1 MWNFNP
7 RAPCGA
13 RPGSEQ
19 APGFENCIS
28 IHAPRAGRDI
38 PQTMAGMSPAIF
50 QSTRPV
56 RGATGERS
64 HEPGQ
69 GHISIHAPRAGR
81 DHLEGNRPEGWTI
94 SIHAPRAGR
103 DKLTGLVQGSNI
115 IFQSTRPVR
124 GATPIFPRCGVDRLI
139 SIHAPRAGRDAMF
152 GNMQTEST
160 LFQSTR
166 PVRGATVKAASIV
179 SISTYFN
186 PRAPCG
192 ARPGCWASLSRQI
205 YFNPRAPCGARHRF
219 CYGQFVYQKFQSTR
233 PVRGA
238 TFTLTAENVLAD
250 ISIHAPRAGR
260 DIRVHTPAPAPLY
273 FNPRAPCGA
282 RQQGKRKA
290 KPQPRISIHAPRA
303 GRDPQYC
310 RVSAQRVHFN
320 PRAPCGARPASE
332 DGLSSLRTFQST
344 RPVRGATSCFVLP
357 EAFVIEFQSTRPVR
371 GATRRRRPHGRTEP
385 ISIHAPRAG
394 RDSPLHFSRR
404 GWGYFN
410 PRAPCGAR
418 LFAKSARLCGTE
430 ISIHAPRAGRDLL
443 STQAMAMMAQFQSTR
458 PVRGATAK
466 VYKITLHTFATKG
479 NS

>member
-1 MWNFNP
+1 MRGATSDRGRLAGLRGISIHAPRAGRDSGTTRPRWTVWNFNP

-166 PVRGATVKAASIV
+166 PVRGATCNSQTPTKH
-179 SISTYFN
+179 
-186 PRAPCG
+186 
-192 ARPGCWASLSRQI
+192 Q
-205 YFNPRAPCGARHRF
+205 
-219 CYGQFVYQKFQSTR
+219 
-233 PVRGA
+233 
-238 TFTLTAENVLAD
+238 
-250 ISIHAPRAGR
+250 R
-260 DIRVHTPAPAPLY
+260 D

-282 RQQGKRKA
+282 RQ
-290 KPQPRISIHAPRA
+290 
-303 GRDPQYC
+303 
-310 RVSAQRVHFN
+310 
-320 PRAPCGARPASE
+320 RP
-332 DGLSSLRTFQST
+332 
-344 RPVRGATSCFVLP
+344 
-357 EAFVIEFQSTRPVR
+357 
-371 GATRRRRPHGRTEP
+371 
-385 ISIHAPRAG
+385 
-394 RDSPLHFSRR
+394 
-404 GWGYFN
+404 
-410 PRAPCGAR
+410 
-418 LFAKSARLCGTE
+418 AKSAR
-430 ISIHAPRAGRDLL
+430 
-443 STQAMAMMAQFQSTR
+443 
-458 PVRGATAK
+458 
-466 VYKITLHTFATKG
+466 
-479 NS
+479 

>member
-103 DKLTGLVQGSNI
+103 DHLEGNRPEGWTISIHAPRAGRDKLTGLVQGSNI
-115 IFQSTRPVR
+115 IFQSMRPVR

-166 PVRGATVKAASIV
+166 PVRGAT
-179 SISTYFN
+179 
-186 PRAPCG
+186 
-192 ARPGCWASLSRQI
+192 
-205 YFNPRAPCGARHRF
+205 
-219 CYGQFVYQKFQSTR
+219 
-233 PVRGA
+233 
-238 TFTLTAENVLAD
+238 
-250 ISIHAPRAGR
+250 
-260 DIRVHTPAPAPLY
+260 
-273 FNPRAPCGA
+273 
-282 RQQGKRKA
+282 
-290 KPQPRISIHAPRA
+290 
-303 GRDPQYC
+303 
-310 RVSAQRVHFN
+310 
-320 PRAPCGARPASE
+320 
-332 DGLSSLRTFQST
+332 
-344 RPVRGATSCFVLP
+344 
-357 EAFVIEFQSTRPVR
+357 
-371 GATRRRRPHGRTEP
+371 
-385 ISIHAPRAG
+385 
-394 RDSPLHFSRR
+394 
-404 GWGYFN
+404 
-410 PRAPCGAR
+410 
-418 LFAKSARLCGTE
+418 
-430 ISIHAPRAGRDLL
+430 
-443 STQAMAMMAQFQSTR
+443 
-458 PVRGATAK
+458 
-466 VYKITLHTFATKG
+466 
-479 NS
+479 

>member
-124 GATPIFPRCGVDRLI
+124 GATGKPVCGERPYPI
-139 SIHAPRAGRDAMF
+139 SIHAPRAGRDF
-152 GNMQTEST
+152 RDTRSCRPRPT
-160 LFQSTR
+160 FQSTR
-166 PVRGATVKAASIV
+166 PVRGATVV
-179 SISTYFN
+179 VFHFLQM
-186 PRAPCG
+186 G
-192 ARPGCWASLSRQI
+192 A
-205 YFNPRAPCGARHRF
+205 
-219 CYGQFVYQKFQSTR
+219 
-233 PVRGA
+233 
-238 TFTLTAENVLAD
+238 
-250 ISIHAPRAGR
+250 
-260 DIRVHTPAPAPLY
+260 
-273 FNPRAPCGA
+273 
-282 RQQGKRKA
+282 
-290 KPQPRISIHAPRA
+290 ISIHAPRA
-303 GRDPQYC
+303 GRDPGHPL
-310 RVSAQRVHFN
+310 RR
-320 PRAPCGARPASE
+320 
-332 DGLSSLRTFQST
+332 SSHQ
-344 RPVRGATSCFVLP
+344 
-357 EAFVIEFQSTRPVR
+357 
-371 GATRRRRPHGRTEP
+371 

-394 RDSPLHFSRR
+394 RDTTRASP
-404 GWGYFN
+404 
-410 PRAPCGAR
+410 
-418 LFAKSARLCGTE
+418 
-430 ISIHAPRAGRDLL
+430 
-443 STQAMAMMAQFQSTR
+443 
-458 PVRGATAK
+458 V
-466 VYKITLHTFATKG
+466 
-479 NS
+479 

>member
-166 PVRGATVKAASIV
+166 PVRGAT
-179 SISTYFN
+179 
-186 PRAPCG
+186 
-192 ARPGCWASLSRQI
+192 
-205 YFNPRAPCGARHRF
+205 
-219 CYGQFVYQKFQSTR
+219 YGKR
-233 PVRGA
+233 KP
-238 TFTLTAENVLAD
+238 AETVG

-260 DIRVHTPAPAPLY
+260 DI
-273 FNPRAPCGA
+273 G
-282 RQQGKRKA
+282 RK
-290 KPQPRISIHAPRA
+290 
-303 GRDPQYC
+303 
-310 RVSAQRVHFN
+310 
-320 PRAPCGARPASE
+320 
-332 DGLSSLRTFQST
+332 LSVN
-344 RPVRGATSCFVLP
+344 VRL
-357 EAFVIEFQSTRPVR
+357 
-371 GATRRRRPHGRTEP
+371 

-394 RDSPLHFSRR
+394 RDSKSIQNYFTHFCDKRQ
-404 GWGYFN
+404 FLDN
-410 PRAPCGAR
+410 
-418 LFAKSARLCGTE
+418 F
-430 ISIHAPRAGRDLL
+430 
-443 STQAMAMMAQFQSTR
+443 TQNAAF
-458 PVRGATAK
+458 
-466 VYKITLHTFATKG
+466 
-479 NS
+479 

>member
-94 SIHAPRAGR
+94 SIHAPRAGC

-166 PVRGATVKAASIV
+166 PVRGATM
-179 SISTYFN
+179 
-186 PRAPCG
+186 
-192 ARPGCWASLSRQI
+192 
-205 YFNPRAPCGARHRF
+205 
-219 CYGQFVYQKFQSTR
+219 
-233 PVRGA
+233 
-238 TFTLTAENVLAD
+238 
-250 ISIHAPRAGR
+250 
-260 DIRVHTPAPAPLY
+260 
-273 FNPRAPCGA
+273 
-282 RQQGKRKA
+282 
-290 KPQPRISIHAPRA
+290 
-303 GRDPQYC
+303 
-310 RVSAQRVHFN
+310 
-320 PRAPCGARPASE
+320 
-332 DGLSSLRTFQST
+332 
-344 RPVRGATSCFVLP
+344 LP
-357 EAFVIEFQSTRPVR
+357 
-371 GATRRRRPHGRTEP
+371 
-385 ISIHAPRAG
+385 
-394 RDSPLHFSRR
+394 
-404 GWGYFN
+404 
-410 PRAPCGAR
+410 
-418 LFAKSARLCGTE
+418 
-430 ISIHAPRAGRDLL
+430 
-443 STQAMAMMAQFQSTR
+443 
-458 PVRGATAK
+458 
-466 VYKITLHTFATKG
+466 
-479 NS
+479 

>member
-124 GATPIFPRCGVDRLI
+124 GATPCLAICRRKAHYFNPRAPCGARRRKYRSKSECASI
-139 SIHAPRAGRDAMF
+139 SIHAPRAGRDQRGLSAYPGHRDF
-152 GNMQTEST
+152 NPRAPCGA
-160 LFQSTR
+160 R
-166 PVRGATVKAASIV
+166 PRLSSLSDEAV
-179 SISTYFN
+179 YFN

-192 ARPGCWASLSRQI
+192 ARPAALLMVNLALG
-205 YFNPRAPCGARHRF
+205 
-219 CYGQFVYQKFQSTR
+219 FQSTR

-238 TFTLTAENVLAD
+238 TWY
-250 ISIHAPRAGR
+250 RR
-260 DIRVHTPAPAPLY
+260 
-273 FNPRAPCGA
+273 
-282 RQQGKRKA
+282 
-290 KPQPRISIHAPRA
+290 
-303 GRDPQYC
+303 
-310 RVSAQRVHFN
+310 
-320 PRAPCGARPASE
+320 
-332 DGLSSLRTFQST
+332 LRLQ
-344 RPVRGATSCFVLP
+344 LL
-357 EAFVIEFQSTRPVR
+357 Q
-371 GATRRRRPHGRTEP
+371 

-394 RDSPLHFSRR
+394 RDSKSIQNYFTHFCDKRQ
-404 GWGYFN
+404 FLDN
-410 PRAPCGAR
+410 
-418 LFAKSARLCGTE
+418 F
-430 ISIHAPRAGRDLL
+430 
-443 STQAMAMMAQFQSTR
+443 TQNAAF
-458 PVRGATAK
+458 
-466 VYKITLHTFATKG
+466 
-479 NS
+479 